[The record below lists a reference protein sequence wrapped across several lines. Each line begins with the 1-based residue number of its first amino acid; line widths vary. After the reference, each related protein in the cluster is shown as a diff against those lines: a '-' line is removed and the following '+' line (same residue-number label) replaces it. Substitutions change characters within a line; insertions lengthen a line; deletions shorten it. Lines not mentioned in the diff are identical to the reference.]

1 MIDLFFVGVGEV
13 ALELVFVL
21 EEEAFEL
28 AEVPESLAA
37 GFLNETLISGAE

>member
-1 MIDLFFVGVGEV
+1 VIDFFFVGVGEV

-21 EEEAFEL
+21 DEEVFEL
-28 AEVPESLAA
+28 AEVPEPLAA